1 MIIWPG
7 KCINSLVWRYSL
19 YLLSELI
26 WYFWY
31 CDVLGDY
38 LWLHN
43 NSFHIKSTVSCSPC
57 MLVTCMNFHSSRYT
71 MYACTHKLCY
81 LAVDLVTNSYDLLWC
96 DGVYVRKQIGY
107 IKVHSCLDWSA
118 NMILDNLVK
127 PYTVL
132 YLCILAI
139 QRQTERH

>member
-57 MLVTCMNFHSSRYT
+57 MLVTCMNFHT
-71 MYACTHKLCY
+71 LADILCMHACTNC
-81 LAVDLVTNSYDLLWC
+81 AIWLLILWLTVMTWWC

-132 YLCILAI
+132 YLCILAM